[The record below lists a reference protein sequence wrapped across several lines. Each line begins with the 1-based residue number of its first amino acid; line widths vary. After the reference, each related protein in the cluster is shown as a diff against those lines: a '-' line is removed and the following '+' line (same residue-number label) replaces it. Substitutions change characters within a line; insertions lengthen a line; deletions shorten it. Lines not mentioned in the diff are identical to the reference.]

1 MGIVYCT
8 RKLVSEEYNF
18 QKLYPILS
26 LEWHYKKNHMKP
38 NEIHPKSSKKVW
50 WICDKKHEWEDIVKN
65 RSNGRCKELFTKT
78 AF

>member
-1 MGIVYCT
+1 
-8 RKLVSEEYNF
+8 
-18 QKLYPILS
+18 
-26 LEWHYKKNHMKP
+26 MKP